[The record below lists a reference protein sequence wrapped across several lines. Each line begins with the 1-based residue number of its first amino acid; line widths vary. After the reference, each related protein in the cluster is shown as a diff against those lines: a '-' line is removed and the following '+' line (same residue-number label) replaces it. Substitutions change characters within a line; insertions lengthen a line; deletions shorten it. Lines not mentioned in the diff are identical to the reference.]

1 MSNVKRH
8 FEDEAGQFD
17 SVILRLI
24 PFYAEMV
31 EALVRSVPCDEKEAI
46 RVADLGSGTG
56 TVSWHVLKR
65 FPRAQVTCVDFAEPM
80 LEAARAK
87 LSAFK
92 NVCYVA
98 ADFRSTGL
106 IQGCDAVVSSLALHH
121 LRSDADK
128 RAFYGKIFDGL
139 NPGGCF
145 YNADMVLAANDI
157 LQRLYL
163 EKWKAF
169 MKKSIPEEEIEKV
182 WMKQYA
188 DEDRP
193 AELMAQCRWL
203 SDIGFTD
210 VDVAWKYYNF
220 AVFGGVKKSS

>member
-1 MSNVKRH
+1 MNRVKRH

-17 SVILRLI
+17 SLILKLI

-46 RVADLGSGTG
+46 RVVDLGSGTG
-56 TVSWHVLKR
+56 TVAWHVLKR
-65 FPRAQVTCVDFAEPM
+65 FPLAQVTCVDFAESM

-87 LSAFK
+87 LSSFK
-92 NVCYVA
+92 NVRYVA
-98 ADFRSTGL
+98 ADFRDAGL
-106 IQGCDAVVSSLALHH
+106 DLGCDAVVSSLALHH
-121 LRSDADK
+121 LPSDADK
-128 RAFYGKIFDGL
+128 RAFYGKIFDSL

-145 YNADMVLAANDI
+145 YNADMVLAANDR

-182 WMKQYA
+182 WMKKYA

-193 AELMAQCRWL
+193 AVWTAQCRWL
-203 SDIGFTD
+203 SDIGFAD
-210 VDVAWKYYNF
+210 VDVVWKYYNF